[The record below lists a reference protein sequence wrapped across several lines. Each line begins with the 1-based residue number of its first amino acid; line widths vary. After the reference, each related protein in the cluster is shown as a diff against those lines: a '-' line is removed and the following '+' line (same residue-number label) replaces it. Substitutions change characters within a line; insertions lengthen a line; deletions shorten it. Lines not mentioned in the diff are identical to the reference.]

1 MSPYIFS
8 PSLFLFHRP
17 FSLPSPLPAP
27 HSSSVRGRETSALFM
42 TSPLQLCSRILRKV
56 CGGKSTAVASFA
68 TSVYPSSF
76 PLSFALFFSP
86 FFFSMYVYIYII
98 RSLLLSLSPILP
110 YTFCKCKSCKY
121 GIEKISL
128 SFFLSFLRRRKSHWI
143 KFRKIETTE
152 WNIGKRIEGGS
163 ESECAMDFGGKMA
176 R

>member
-27 HSSSVRGRETSALFM
+27 HSSPVRGRETSALFM

-86 FFFSMYVYIYII
+86 FFFCMYVYIYIYI
-98 RSLLLSLSPILP
+98 LYIYFHTTISSTFFSTLSPIL
-110 YTFCKCKSCKY
+110 YTFRKCKSCKY

-128 SFFLSFLRRRKSHWI
+128 SFFLSFFLTTT
-143 KFRKIETTE
+143 KI
-152 WNIGKRIEGGS
+152 S
-163 ESECAMDFGGKMA
+163 LD
-176 R
+176 